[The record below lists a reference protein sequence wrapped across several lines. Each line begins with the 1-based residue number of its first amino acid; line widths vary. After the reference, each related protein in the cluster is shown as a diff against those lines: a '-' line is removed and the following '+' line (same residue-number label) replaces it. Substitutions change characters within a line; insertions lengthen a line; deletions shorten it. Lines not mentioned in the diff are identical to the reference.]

1 MIRNVLIIEDME
13 YHMDRLCAILADIP
27 EVNVLKAYNM
37 EQAYCML
44 SSNTIHLFL
53 VDIILNT
60 KNNRGDVSGLEIVQT
75 IRQNKS
81 YEFTPVIFVT
91 SLEDPKLFSYSE
103 LHCYG
108 YIEKPFDADEV
119 KRLIKQAL
127 NFPVVEEDKYMYLR
141 KEGIIYPI
149 KTKDIVFVQNIRY
162 KTRVKT
168 VRDEIIVARIG
179 VSEMVSEL
187 NSPHFIMCS
196 RNTIVNKEH
205 IEYVDFPN
213 RYIKFRDIDEM
224 IEIAKPM
231 IKKFREMLKK

>member
-44 SSNTIHLFL
+44 SSNPIHLFL
-53 VDIILNT
+53 VDIILDT
-60 KNNRGDVSGLEIVQT
+60 ANNRGDVSGLDIVQS

-108 YIEKPFDADEV
+108 YIEKPFDNEEV
-119 KRLIKQAL
+119 KKLIRQAL
-127 NFPVVEEDKYMYLR
+127 NFPVVEEDKYMYFR
-141 KEGIIYPI
+141 KEGIIYPV
-149 KTKDIVFVQNIRY
+149 KAKDIVFVETFRY

-168 VRDEIIVARIG
+168 VRDELVIPRKGISDVLN
-179 VSEMVSEL
+179 EL

-196 RNTIVNKEH
+196 RSTIINR
-205 IEYVDFPN
+205 EYVEYIDYTN
-213 RYIKFRDIDEM
+213 RFIKFRGIDET
-224 IEIAKPM
+224 IEIGG
-231 IKKFREMLKK
+231 IILKKFKEMMKK